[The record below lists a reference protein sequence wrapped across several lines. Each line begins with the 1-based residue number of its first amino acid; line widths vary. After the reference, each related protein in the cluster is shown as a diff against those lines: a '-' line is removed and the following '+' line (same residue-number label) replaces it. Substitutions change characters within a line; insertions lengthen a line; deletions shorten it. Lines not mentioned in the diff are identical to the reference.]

1 MIEVCRNKKKCL
13 VSAEQKAALANL
25 KNPHSPQRICSEA
38 VNGPQNALSNTQW
51 HAKDW
56 SAETTE
62 QESIK

>member
-1 MIEVCRNKKKCL
+1 MQKRKKYL
-13 VSAEQKAALANL
+13 VSAEQEAALANL

-38 VNGPQNALSNTQW
+38 VNRPQNALSNTQW
-51 HAKDW
+51 QAKDW